1 MDDVLNEVS
10 MLAGSGCQEVVLTG
24 IHLSSYGVDLGTSLI
39 ELIQA
44 VHEVDGITRIRLGS
58 SRAGH
63 CHTGICAYLI
73 RASKSV
79 SAFSSFFAERL

>member
-58 SRAGH
+58 LEP
-63 CHTGICAYLI
+63 GI
-73 RASKSV
+73 V
-79 SAFSSFFAERL
+79 TPEFAHILW

>member
-58 SRAGH
+58 LEPGH